1 MDEEE
6 EDYLVALHVAEF
18 DILSVEDNTIQGGFD
33 LRMLNANHAG
43 SRISRQKDLAKILV
57 VQSGTSR
64 KILDV
69 LVHLKV

>member
-1 MDEEE
+1 MD

-33 LRMLNANHAG
+33 LRMLNANHTG
-43 SRISRQKDLAKILV
+43 SRVSRQKDLAKILV

-64 KILDV
+64 KILNV
-69 LVHLKV
+69 LVHLNV